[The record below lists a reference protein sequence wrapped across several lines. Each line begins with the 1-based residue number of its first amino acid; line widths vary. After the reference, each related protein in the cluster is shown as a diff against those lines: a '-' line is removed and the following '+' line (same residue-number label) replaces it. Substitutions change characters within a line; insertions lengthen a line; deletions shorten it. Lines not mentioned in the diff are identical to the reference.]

1 MNVSVGLHLHGHRDD
16 FYVIHQKR
24 NSYQGSVMSTHNNTD
39 KAREHLVA
47 LQDEL
52 VARLARIEAERVERN
67 APDNEQWSDQA
78 GLHGRDDE
86 QMAVQLAAKGELNQ
100 VKEALA
106 RLDAG
111 RYGLCAVCGEEIEP
125 ERLEALPFA
134 TRCKVHAV

>member
-1 MNVSVGLHLHGHRDD
+1 MNTL
-16 FYVIHQKR
+16 
-24 NSYQGSVMSTHNNTD
+24 NNAHSSTD
-39 KAREHLVA
+39 KARKHLVA

-52 VARLARIEAERVERN
+52 QARLSRIEAERVERS

-100 VKEALA
+100 IKEALA

-111 RYGLCAVCGEEIEP
+111 RYGLCAVCAEEIDP

-134 TRCKVHAV
+134 TRCKTHAV

>member
-1 MNVSVGLHLHGHRDD
+1 
-16 FYVIHQKR
+16 
-24 NSYQGSVMSTHNNTD
+24 MSTHINTD

-78 GLHGRDDE
+78 GLRGRDDE
-86 QMAVQLAAKGELNQ
+86 QLAVQFAAQGELNQ

-106 RLDAG
+106 RLEAG
-111 RYGLCAVCGEEIEP
+111 RYGLCSVCGEEIEP

>member
-1 MNVSVGLHLHGHRDD
+1 MSVGLHLHGHRDD
-16 FYVIHQKR
+16 FYDIHQDW
-24 NSYQGSVMSTHNNTD
+24 NSRQGLVMNTHNNTH

-47 LQDEL
+47 LQEEL
-52 VARLARIEAERVERN
+52 EARLARIEAERVERN

-86 QMAVQLAAKGELNQ
+86 QMAVQLAAKVELNQ

-111 RYGLCAVCGEEIEP
+111 RYGLCAVCAEEIEP

-134 TRCKVHAV
+134 TRCKTHAV

>member
-1 MNVSVGLHLHGHRDD
+1 MGVRLYFHGHKDD
-16 FYVIHQKR
+16 FYAIDQAWYSR
-24 NSYQGSVMSTHNNTD
+24 QGLVMNTHNRTH
-39 KAREHLVA
+39 KASEHLVA

-52 VARLARIEAERVERN
+52 QARLARIEAERLERN

-86 QMAVQLAAKGELNQ
+86 QMAVQLAAKVELNQ

-111 RYGLCAVCGEEIEP
+111 RYGLCTVCGEEIEP

-134 TRCKVHAV
+134 TRCKTHAV